1 MSILELGEACKVV
14 TTAYKSEPW
23 FGAAFRESIL
33 SALCDFNEVRHS
45 PMLYVMASKIAE
57 RIFDLSETQD
67 SIIKKSL
74 ENHQTV
80 KDDSAIL
87 DSGNRTEFPSGAVR
101 DIQKGKGRP
110 SLMPLD
116 VVAYCVNPNNVTWP
130 TDQVLWEIANFQKT
144 GRVTS
149 LGRAIKYFCTRAN
162 VSPPAMMLEVA
173 VHFEQGAEKYGEN
186 NWCKGDGI
194 PESSYIDSA
203 VRHYLK
209 WLDGWEDERHDRAFV
224 WNVMCLWWTHD
235 NVTMKGRYDNDD

>member
-1 MSILELGEACKVV
+1 MSILRLGEACKTVA
-14 TTAYKSEPW
+14 TAYKSEPW
-23 FGAAFRESIL
+23 FGRALVDSIYT
-33 SALCDFNEVRHS
+33 ALCEFDETRNS
-45 PMLYVMASKIAE
+45 PMLFVMANKIAE
-57 RIFDLSETQD
+57 RIFDLGDSQD
-67 SIIKKSL
+67 SIIKQSL
-74 ENHQTV
+74 FNHQTV

-116 VVAYCVNPNNVTWP
+116 VVAYCVNTNNVTWP
-130 TDQVLWEIANFQKT
+130 TDQVLSEIADFQKT

-224 WNVMCLWWTHD
+224 WNIMCLWWTHE
-235 NVTMKGRYDNDD
+235 NVTMKGHYDDDD